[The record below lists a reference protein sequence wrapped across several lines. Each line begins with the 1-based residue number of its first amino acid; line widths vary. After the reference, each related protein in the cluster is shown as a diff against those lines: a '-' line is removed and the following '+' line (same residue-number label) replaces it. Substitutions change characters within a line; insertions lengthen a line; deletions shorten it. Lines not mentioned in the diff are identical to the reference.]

1 MTIIQSIPISGS
13 GGSGSTYTNMTTDEA
28 IAGTNTEERVISAKV
43 LNDAIDNKIP
53 TVNNAKLTIQK
64 NGTTV
69 KTFTANA
76 SSNVTCNIEI
86 PTKVSDLANDSGFIV
101 DVSDKA
107 DKATTLSGYG
117 ITDAYTKTQV
127 DKKVSDL
134 VNSAPET
141 LDTLN
146 ELASALGNDPNF
158 ATTVTTQIGTKAN
171 DSNVVHKSGAETIDG
186 TKTFSSNI
194 VGNLTGNATKA
205 TNDSLGNKI
214 DATYLKS
221 IAYNS
226 YSRNLILTK
235 GDNTSSE
242 FRVEHSNQAEYAQK
256 DWNGND
262 IADTYATKSEL
273 TAKANDSDVVH
284 KSGNETINGVKN
296 FNDVVLGEQS
306 GVIRIGNN
314 EEGAHFSTLNYDG
327 EIYNISKQ
335 FVPKT
340 NNEYNLGTSANKWK
354 DVYATTL
361 HGDID
366 FPITEAQVNEILGIA

>member
-1 MTIIQSIPISGS
+1 MAIIQSIPISGS

-53 TVNNAKLTIQK
+53 TVNNATLTIQK

-76 SSNVTCNIEI
+76 SSNVTANITV
-86 PTKVSDLANDSGFIV
+86 PTKVSDLTNDSGFLTSTDI
-101 DVSDKA
+101 SGKA

-127 DKKVSDL
+127 DKKVADL

-158 ATTVTTQIGTKAN
+158 ATTVANQIGT
-171 DSNVVHKSGAETIDG
+171 
-186 TKTFSSNI
+186 
-194 VGNLTGNATKA
+194 
-205 TNDSLGNKI
+205 
-214 DATYLKS
+214 
-221 IAYNS
+221 
-226 YSRNLILTK
+226 
-235 GDNTSSE
+235 
-242 FRVEHSNQAEYAQK
+242 
-256 DWNGND
+256 
-262 IADTYATKSEL
+262 
-273 TAKANDSDVVH
+273 KANDSDVVH
-284 KSGNETINGVKN
+284 KSGNETITGVKN
-296 FNDVVLGEQS
+296 FKDVVVGEQS
-306 GVIRIGNN
+306 GIIRIGNN
-314 EEGAHFSTLNYDG
+314 AEGNLFCTVRYDG
-327 EIYNISKQ
+327 QIYNVSKQ
-335 FVPKT
+335 FVPQT
-340 NNEYNLGTSANKWK
+340 NNEYNLGTSTNKWK
-354 DVYATTL
+354 DVYATTF